1 MIIYKLRFNFLN
13 HLLFL
18 EKNMKKNIL
27 AVLSHNPIVI
37 LFVAFIFLIVLYY
50 IASPYQ
56 NCMRF
61 GDINTLECL
70 KVTSW

>member
-1 MIIYKLRFNFLN
+1 
-13 HLLFL
+13 
-18 EKNMKKNIL
+18 MKKNIL

-50 IASPYQ
+50 IVSPYQ
-56 NCMRF
+56 NCIRF
-61 GDINTLECL
+61 DDINPFQCL

>member
-1 MIIYKLRFNFLN
+1 
-13 HLLFL
+13 
-18 EKNMKKNIL
+18 MKKNIL

-61 GDINTLECL
+61 GNIDSFQCL